1 MRVLLF
7 TMVSVVQGLTASL
20 APVQRHS
27 SAVDGMHLRLV
38 VPVACHLVHA
48 TLLELLGRDAH
59 LPVRARAVVAQRNLQ
74 DDNHGNCTDDGH
86 HAAATAAAASSGTSS
101 VLTRSNVVPK
111 LRCYATNRRA

>member
-74 DDNHGNCTDDGH
+74 DDNHGN
-86 HAAATAAAASSGTSS
+86 A
-101 VLTRSNVVPK
+101 LTRLPK
-111 LRCYATNRRA
+111 INHDKYSVALRRFLSL